1 MFQIGAFSKIAQVS
15 GRLLRYYDEIGLLSP
30 EATDPETGYRYYNAQ
45 QLPRLNRILVLKE
58 LGLSL
63 EQISRLLDQ
72 HITVDE
78 IRGMMT
84 LRKAQIEQTVQTE
97 MARLRAVEARLQQ
110 INTHGQIQEPDVV
123 LKAIPAQPFL
133 AVRDMLHGIG
143 AIRHLERVVS
153 TVVPVKV
160 GHNSLDHVAIVV
172 HSPMFDP
179 EALDVEVGYL
189 LIGKAPLSVRLS
201 EEYILT
207 QRLLPAIDT
216 MATLV
221 HIGQNSDISRG
232 YGTLGTWIEQHGW
245 QISGE
250 GRHTLMQ
257 LASSDEEGEA
267 VIEIQLPVT
276 KLDYPVLST

>member
-160 GHNSLDHVAIVV
+160 G
-172 HSPMFDP
+172 PQQP
-179 EALDVEVGYL
+179 
-189 LIGKAPLSVRLS
+189 
-201 EEYILT
+201 
-207 QRLLPAIDT
+207 
-216 MATLV
+216 
-221 HIGQNSDISRG
+221 
-232 YGTLGTWIEQHGW
+232 
-245 QISGE
+245 
-250 GRHTLMQ
+250 
-257 LASSDEEGEA
+257 
-267 VIEIQLPVT
+267 
-276 KLDYPVLST
+276 

>member
-1 MFQIGAFSKIAQVS
+1 
-15 GRLLRYYDEIGLLSP
+15 
-30 EATDPETGYRYYNAQ
+30 
-45 QLPRLNRILVLKE
+45 
-58 LGLSL
+58 
-63 EQISRLLDQ
+63 
-72 HITVDE
+72 
-78 IRGMMT
+78 MT

-97 MARLRAVEARLQQ
+97 IARLRAVESRLQQ

-123 LKAIPAQPFL
+123 LKAVPAQQFL
-133 AVRDMLHGIG
+133 AVRNTLHGID

-153 TVVPVKV
+153 TVVPTKV

-201 EEYILT
+201 EEHILT

-221 HIGQNSDISRG
+221 HIGQNSDIARS
-232 YGTLGTWIEQHGW
+232 YGALGTWIEQHGW
-245 QISGE
+245 QISGS

-276 KLDYPVLST
+276 KLNDPLLST